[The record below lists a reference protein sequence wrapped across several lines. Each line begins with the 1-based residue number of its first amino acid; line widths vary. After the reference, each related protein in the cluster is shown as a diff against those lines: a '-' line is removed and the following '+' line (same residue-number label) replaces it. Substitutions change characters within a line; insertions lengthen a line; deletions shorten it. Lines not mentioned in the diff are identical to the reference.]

1 MSTGPLSPVMII
13 ATDGFLQDQ
22 GLAINGNLTI
32 AINNYNATT
41 VVSDYTDVLID
52 AALVIG
58 NANNEITQS
67 TFSTLQNLAA
77 NILPAVTNAVPSAY
91 LAALGPLGNTYTGG
105 FSGIVT
111 AQANRILG
119 SGDLSIFS
127 QVYNIAQS
135 YVTQTNQYINSVVNS
150 NVLDSTFVNMDALTT
165 GSVSEV
171 NDDLSA
177 FGADLVKLGQTWD
190 LSNLAYFGSP
200 AALLYQLIRV
210 GGLLPEVA
218 KTLTDAGLSSADLIA
233 LRNNGV
239 PVLANIDLLIY
250 RAMLTVTGDLLDQ
263 VKLLLDV
270 TTSGLVTMAD
280 LLNPVKTLPNSYTT
294 LTVNFPTGNS
304 SAAVFPYVYLESG
317 GVNSN
322 LELLF
327 VDDVEYQELIL
338 VIPPDQAL
346 ANKAIARSLQQ
357 IKNIFNLTLPEF
369 ATSVVALETNTGLS
383 AINALTQ
390 PVPSSIQTSFL
401 SMLATGTGPNGTLT
415 LFDFVGVVAGVP
427 YTDEFNQATATLTQ
441 LQSGGQLDTLTD
453 SVDGVYTIMINT
465 LNGDY
470 TTVID
475 PGPPIDLTITIP
487 GGLPGAGTYLSLDSA
502 FTTGLI
508 PAAQSL
514 IGNIVT
520 ANPSS
525 AAVLNSNFNDMAEQL
540 TYETTNLTKAGVD
553 FTELTGNATTSL
565 LSLGTSLHDIGLD
578 EGDDGQNAL
587 FTAIADTT
595 NIYGQA
601 VIASLREGR
610 NIAALNAVGINTDT
624 QIPLE
629 L

>member
-1 MSTGPLSPVMII
+1 
-13 ATDGFLQDQ
+13 
-22 GLAINGNLTI
+22 
-32 AINNYNATT
+32 
-41 VVSDYTDVLID
+41 
-52 AALVIG
+52 
-58 NANNEITQS
+58 
-67 TFSTLQNLAA
+67 
-77 NILPAVTNAVPSAY
+77 LP
-91 LAALGPLGNTYTGG
+91 
-105 FSGIVT
+105 
-111 AQANRILG
+111 
-119 SGDLSIFS
+119 
-127 QVYNIAQS
+127 
-135 YVTQTNQYINSVVNS
+135 
-150 NVLDSTFVNMDALTT
+150 
-165 GSVSEV
+165 
-171 NDDLSA
+171 A

-190 LSNLAYFGSP
+190 LSNLDYLGSP

-218 KTLTDAGLSSADLIA
+218 KKLTDAGLSSTDLIA

-294 LTVNFPTGNS
+294 LTVNFPTDDS
-304 SAAVFPYVYLESG
+304 SAAVFPYVYLENG
-317 GVNSN
+317 GVNTT

-327 VDDVEYQELIL
+327 VDDVEYQNLIR

-369 ATSVVALETNTGLS
+369 ATAVVALETNTGLP
-383 AINALTQ
+383 AINTLMQ
-390 PVPSSIQTSFL
+390 PVPNSIQVSFL

-415 LFDFVGVVAGVP
+415 LFDFLGVLAGSP

-453 SVDGVYTIMINT
+453 SVNGVYTIMINT

-487 GGLPGAGTYLSLDSA
+487 PGLPGEGTYTSLDLA
-502 FTTGLI
+502 FTSGLI

-514 IGNIVT
+514 IGNIATVNT
-520 ANPSS
+520 S
-525 AAVLNSNFNDMAEQL
+525 AAESLNSDFDVMAQQL

-553 FTELTGNATTSL
+553 FAELTGNATTSL

-624 QIPLE
+624 QIPL
-629 L
+629 

>member
-1 MSTGPLSPVMII
+1 
-13 ATDGFLQDQ
+13 
-22 GLAINGNLTI
+22 
-32 AINNYNATT
+32 
-41 VVSDYTDVLID
+41 
-52 AALVIG
+52 
-58 NANNEITQS
+58 
-67 TFSTLQNLAA
+67 
-77 NILPAVTNAVPSAY
+77 
-91 LAALGPLGNTYTGG
+91 
-105 FSGIVT
+105 
-111 AQANRILG
+111 
-119 SGDLSIFS
+119 
-127 QVYNIAQS
+127 
-135 YVTQTNQYINSVVNS
+135 
-150 NVLDSTFVNMDALTT
+150 
-165 GSVSEV
+165 
-171 NDDLSA
+171 
-177 FGADLVKLGQTWD
+177 
-190 LSNLAYFGSP
+190 
-200 AALLYQLIRV
+200 
-210 GGLLPEVA
+210 
-218 KTLTDAGLSSADLIA
+218 
-233 LRNNGV
+233 
-239 PVLANIDLLIY
+239 
-250 RAMLTVTGDLLDQ
+250 
-263 VKLLLDV
+263 
-270 TTSGLVTMAD
+270 
-280 LLNPVKTLPNSYTT
+280 
-294 LTVNFPTGNS
+294 
-304 SAAVFPYVYLESG
+304 VYLESG

>member
-119 SGDLSIFS
+119 NGDLSIFS

-239 PVLANIDLLIY
+239 PVLANINLLVY
-250 RAMLTVTGDLLDQ
+250 APMMTVTG
-263 VKLLLDV
+263 
-270 TTSGLVTMAD
+270 
-280 LLNPVKTLPNSYTT
+280 
-294 LTVNFPTGNS
+294 
-304 SAAVFPYVYLESG
+304 
-317 GVNSN
+317 
-322 LELLF
+322 
-327 VDDVEYQELIL
+327 
-338 VIPPDQAL
+338 
-346 ANKAIARSLQQ
+346 
-357 IKNIFNLTLPEF
+357 
-369 ATSVVALETNTGLS
+369 
-383 AINALTQ
+383 
-390 PVPSSIQTSFL
+390 
-401 SMLATGTGPNGTLT
+401 
-415 LFDFVGVVAGVP
+415 
-427 YTDEFNQATATLTQ
+427 
-441 LQSGGQLDTLTD
+441 
-453 SVDGVYTIMINT
+453 
-465 LNGDY
+465 
-470 TTVID
+470 
-475 PGPPIDLTITIP
+475 
-487 GGLPGAGTYLSLDSA
+487 
-502 FTTGLI
+502 
-508 PAAQSL
+508 
-514 IGNIVT
+514 
-520 ANPSS
+520 
-525 AAVLNSNFNDMAEQL
+525 
-540 TYETTNLTKAGVD
+540 
-553 FTELTGNATTSL
+553 
-565 LSLGTSLHDIGLD
+565 
-578 EGDDGQNAL
+578 
-587 FTAIADTT
+587 
-595 NIYGQA
+595 
-601 VIASLREGR
+601 
-610 NIAALNAVGINTDT
+610 
-624 QIPLE
+624 
-629 L
+629 

>member
-1 MSTGPLSPVMII
+1 
-13 ATDGFLQDQ
+13 
-22 GLAINGNLTI
+22 
-32 AINNYNATT
+32 
-41 VVSDYTDVLID
+41 
-52 AALVIG
+52 
-58 NANNEITQS
+58 
-67 TFSTLQNLAA
+67 
-77 NILPAVTNAVPSAY
+77 
-91 LAALGPLGNTYTGG
+91 
-105 FSGIVT
+105 
-111 AQANRILG
+111 
-119 SGDLSIFS
+119 
-127 QVYNIAQS
+127 
-135 YVTQTNQYINSVVNS
+135 
-150 NVLDSTFVNMDALTT
+150 
-165 GSVSEV
+165 
-171 NDDLSA
+171 
-177 FGADLVKLGQTWD
+177 
-190 LSNLAYFGSP
+190 
-200 AALLYQLIRV
+200 
-210 GGLLPEVA
+210 
-218 KTLTDAGLSSADLIA
+218 
-233 LRNNGV
+233 
-239 PVLANIDLLIY
+239 
-250 RAMLTVTGDLLDQ
+250 
-263 VKLLLDV
+263 
-270 TTSGLVTMAD
+270 MAD
-280 LLNPVKTLPNSYTT
+280 LLNPIKTLPNSYTT

-304 SAAVFPYVYLESG
+304 SATVFPYVYLESG
-317 GVNSN
+317 GVNTT

-327 VDDVEYQELIL
+327 VDDVEYQDLIR

-369 ATSVVALETNTGLS
+369 ATSVVALETNTGLP

-390 PVPSSIQTSFL
+390 PVPNSIQASLL

-415 LFDFVGVVAGVP
+415 LFDFMGVVAGVP

-453 SVDGVYTIMINT
+453 SVNGVYTIMINT

-487 GGLPGAGTYLSLDSA
+487 PGLPGEGTYSSLDSA

-514 IGNIVT
+514 IGNIATVN
-520 ANPSS
+520 ASS
-525 AAVLNSNFNDMAEQL
+525 AASLNSDFDVMAQQL
-540 TYETTNLTKAGVD
+540 TYEINNLTQAGVD

-565 LSLGTSLHDIGLD
+565 LSLVTSLHEIGL
-578 EGDDGQNAL
+578 EESNDGPNEL
-587 FTAIADTT
+587 FTAIAETS

>member
-1 MSTGPLSPVMII
+1 MSSGPLSPVMII

-41 VVSDYTDVLID
+41 VVTDYTDVLID

-77 NILPAVTNAVPSAY
+77 SSLPAVTNAVPSAY

-105 FSGIVT
+105 FSGLVT

-119 SGDLSIFS
+119 NGDLSIFS

-150 NVLDSTFVNMDALTT
+150 NVLDSTFINMDALTT

-171 NDDLSA
+171 NDDLST

-218 KTLTDAGLSSADLIA
+218 KKLTDAGLSNADLIA

-270 TTSGLVTMAD
+270 TTAGLVTMAD

-294 LTVNFPTGNS
+294 LTVNFPTGDS
-304 SAAVFPYVYLESG
+304 SATVFPYVYLASG

-327 VDDVEYQELIL
+327 VDDFEYQELIR
-338 VIPPDQAL
+338 VIPPDQAM

-369 ATSVVALETNTGLS
+369 ATSVVALETNAGLP

-390 PVPSSIQTSFL
+390 PVPNSIQTSFL

-415 LFDFVGVVAGVP
+415 LFDFVGVVAGNP
-427 YTDEFNQATATLTQ
+427 YTAEFNETAITLNQ
-441 LQSGGQLDTLTD
+441 MQSAGQLDTLTD

-502 FTTGLI
+502 FTSGLI

-525 AAVLNSNFNDMAEQL
+525 TAVLNSNFTDMAEQL

-553 FTELTGNATTSL
+553 FAELTGNATTSL

-578 EGDDGQNAL
+578 QGNDGQNAL
-587 FTAIADTT
+587 FTAIADTP

-610 NIAALNAVGINTDT
+610 NIAALNEVGINTDT
-624 QIPLE
+624 QIPL
-629 L
+629 

>member
-1 MSTGPLSPVMII
+1 MSSGPLSPVMII
-13 ATDGFLQDQ
+13 ATDGFLQDL
-22 GLAINGNLTI
+22 GLAINGNLLI
-32 AINNYNATT
+32 AINNYNTTT
-41 VVSDYTDVLID
+41 VVSSYTDVLTD
-52 AALVIG
+52 AASMIG
-58 NANNEITQS
+58 VANNEITQS

-77 NILPAVTNAVPSAY
+77 NSLPAVTNAIPSAY
-91 LAALGPLGNTYTGG
+91 LANLGPLGNTYTGG
-105 FSGIVT
+105 FSGVVV
-111 AQANRILG
+111 AQANEILG

-171 NDDLSA
+171 NDNLSS

-190 LSNLAYFGSP
+190 LSNLAYLGSP
-200 AALLYQLIRV
+200 AALLYQLIKV

-218 KTLTDAGLSSADLIA
+218 KKLTDAGLSNADLIA

-294 LTVNFPTGNS
+294 LIVNFPTGDS
-304 SAAVFPYVYLESG
+304 SVVFPYVYLENG
-317 GVNSN
+317 GINSN

-327 VDDVEYQELIL
+327 ADDAEYQELIR

-369 ATSVVALETNTGLS
+369 AAAVVALETNVGLP

-390 PVPSSIQTSFL
+390 PVPNSIQASFL
-401 SMLATGTGPNGTLT
+401 SMLATGTGPNGTLA
-415 LFDFVGVVAGVP
+415 LFDFVGVVAGAP
-427 YTDEFNQATATLTQ
+427 YTAEFNETTTTLNQ
-441 LQSGGQLDTLTD
+441 LQSAGQLDTLTD
-453 SVDGVYTIMINT
+453 SVDGVYTVMINT

-525 AAVLNSNFNDMAEQL
+525 VAVVNSNFTDMAEQL
-540 TYETTNLTKAGVD
+540 VYETTNLTKAGVD
-553 FTELTGNATTSL
+553 FTEITGNATTSL
-565 LSLGTSLHDIGLD
+565 LSLGTSLHEIGLD

-610 NIAALNAVGINTDT
+610 NIAELNAVGINTDT
-624 QIPLE
+624 QIPLDV
-629 L
+629 

>member
-1 MSTGPLSPVMII
+1 MRCRV
-13 ATDGFLQDQ
+13 A
-22 GLAINGNLTI
+22 LALHK

-119 SGDLSIFS
+119 NGDLSIFS

-135 YVTQTNQYINSVVNS
+135 YATQTNQYINSVVNS
-150 NVLDSTFVNMDALTT
+150 NVLDSTFIDMDALTT

-218 KTLTDAGLSSADLIA
+218 KKLTDAGLSNADLIA
-233 LRNNGV
+233 LRNTGV

-294 LTVNFPTGNS
+294 LTVNFPTGDS
-304 SAAVFPYVYLESG
+304 SVVFPYVYMASG

-369 ATSVVALETNTGLS
+369 ATSVVALETNAGLS

-390 PVPSSIQTSFL
+390 PVPNSIQASFL

-502 FTTGLI
+502 FTSGLI

-514 IGNIVT
+514 IGNIAT
-520 ANPSS
+520 ANPS
-525 AAVLNSNFNDMAEQL
+525 AAASLNSDFDDMAEQL

-553 FTELTGNATTSL
+553 FAELTGNATTSL

-624 QIPLE
+624 QIPL
-629 L
+629 

>member
-32 AINNYNATT
+32 AINNYNGTT

-52 AALVIG
+52 AALVVG

-77 NILPAVTNAVPSAY
+77 GSLPAVTNAVPSAY
-91 LAALGPLGNTYTGG
+91 LSALGPLGNTYTGG

-150 NVLDSTFVNMDALTT
+150 NVLNNTFINMDALTT

-177 FGADLVKLGQTWD
+177 FGSDLVKLGQTWD

-200 AALLYQLIRV
+200 AALLYQLIQV

-218 KTLTDAGLSSADLIA
+218 KKLTDAGLSNADLIA

-294 LTVNFPTGNS
+294 LTVNFPTGDS
-304 SAAVFPYVYLESG
+304 SAAVFPYVYLASG

-327 VDDVEYQELIL
+327 VDDVEYQELIR

-369 ATSVVALETNTGLS
+369 ATSVVALETNAGLP

-390 PVPSSIQTSFL
+390 PVPNSIQASFL

-415 LFDFVGVVAGVP
+415 LFDFVGVIAGTP
-427 YTDEFNQATATLTQ
+427 YTAEFNETAITLNQ
-441 LQSGGQLDTLTD
+441 MQSAGQLDTLTD
-453 SVDGVYTIMINT
+453 SVDGVYTVMINT

-525 AAVLNSNFNDMAEQL
+525 AVVLNSNFTNMAEQL

-578 EGDDGQNAL
+578 ESDDGQNAL
-587 FTAIADTT
+587 FTAIADTS

-624 QIPLE
+624 QIPL
-629 L
+629 

>member
-52 AALVIG
+52 AASVIG

-294 LTVNFPTGNS
+294 LTVNFPTGDS
-304 SAAVFPYVYLESG
+304 SVVFPYVYMASG

-357 IKNIFNLTLPEF
+357 IKNIFNVTLPEF
-369 ATSVVALETNTGLS
+369 AAAVVALETNVGLP
-383 AINALTQ
+383 AINAVTR
-390 PVPSSIQTSFL
+390 PVPSSIQASFL

-487 GGLPGAGTYLSLDSA
+487 PGLPGEGTYTSLDSA
-502 FTTGLI
+502 FTSGLI

-514 IGNIVT
+514 IGNIAT
-520 ANPSS
+520 ANPS
-525 AAVLNSNFNDMAEQL
+525 AAASLNSDFDDMAEQL

-553 FTELTGNATTSL
+553 FAELTGNATTSL

-578 EGDDGQNAL
+578 EDDDGQNAL

-610 NIAALNAVGINTDT
+610 NIAALNEVGINTDT
-624 QIPLE
+624 QIPL
-629 L
+629 